1 MLNQKYSHI
10 EDLLMIAQAWRITDM
25 KELENI
31 KKYQTN
37 MKTLSHYIEQTG
49 ISVFDPGVNL
59 TYETKKRLFLQQKN
73 SKSQA

>member
-1 MLNQKYSHI
+1 
-10 EDLLMIAQAWRITDM
+10 
-25 KELENI
+25 
-31 KKYQTN
+31 

-73 SKSQA
+73 SKSQAQY